1 MTDILAAERI
11 SFAYPG
17 RLRFRELSLAL
28 PEGAV
33 AAVIGPNGSGKT
45 TLLRL
50 LTGVLRPESG
60 RILLQGADLSRL
72 SARDRAKLLAVVPQ
86 ESRLVFDFTV
96 LETVLMGRFAHV
108 GLLGMESRED
118 VAIAEHCLAEV
129 GLEGAASRSL
139 SELSSGE
146 RQRATIARALAQQP
160 AVLLLD
166 EPTSF
171 LDLKH
176 RLQIYEILVRLNRA
190 TGLTVLTISH
200 DVNLAARYCRILWLL
215 REGAVIASG
224 APREVLTEAGIRTL
238 YGTDA
243 EIQTDPRTGAPY
255 VIPYPPVPQGGAR

>member
-1 MTDILAAERI
+1 LTDLLAAERI

-17 RLRFRELSLAL
+17 RLRFSELSLGL
-28 PEGAV
+28 REGAV

-60 RILLQGADLSRL
+60 RILLKGVEMSRI
-72 SARDRAKLLAVVPQ
+72 SVRDRAKVLAVVPQ
-86 ESRLVFDFTV
+86 ESSLAFDFTV
-96 LETVLMGRFAHV
+96 LEAVLMGRFAHV
-108 GLLGMESRED
+108 GLLGMESRAD
-118 VAIAEHCLAEV
+118 VEIAERCLAEV
-129 GLEGAASRSL
+129 GLEGTASRSL

-146 RQRATIARALAQQP
+146 RQRAIIARALAQQP
-160 AVLLLD
+160 SVLLLD

-190 TGLTVLTISH
+190 TGLTVLIISH
-200 DVNLAARYCRILWLL
+200 DVNLAARYCGILWLL
-215 REGAVIASG
+215 REGAVMASG
-224 APREVLTEAGIRTL
+224 APREVITEAGIRTL

-243 EIQTDPRTGAPY
+243 EIQIDPRTGAPY
-255 VIPYPPVPQGGAR
+255 VIPYLPVSPGGAR